1 MTGIDVLEIVNLFG
15 DERDPLADS
24 LGILPEK
31 LDHGRC
37 GCDRPRVSVLPC
49 GHCSCRCE
57 CDGCAVNLIWMRLTE
72 SEQVS
77 WCGCAEPGK
86 VVLDCGH
93 CGCRNGLCL
102 EFVNAGP
109 NQPFEK
115 RRKASCA

>member
-1 MTGIDVLEIVNLFG
+1 MTGIDVLEIVNLVD

-24 LGILPEK
+24 LGTK

-37 GCDRPRVSVLPC
+37 GCDRLRVSVLPC
-49 GHCSCRCE
+49 GHCACRCE